1 MRLSLLACLLAL
13 NVVSQASAASCDQPR
28 NAGFLS
34 QTQGGNPAPWV
45 VPTLRQWQGRV
56 GELTLTARSRILV
69 TDGNAASLAVAQ
81 HFADELRTLS
91 GAGLQIVSRAA
102 RPRAG
107 DIVLRTGDC
116 KAAPLGEEGY
126 RLDIDSSVQIE
137 APTVRGLRY
146 GLLTVLQMLKLN
158 GADTAAGSPLVLDKG
173 AAVDAPKRAER
184 AIMLDVGRKFAS
196 KQFLLDYIR
205 FMGTYKL
212 NTLHLHLNDH
222 VVDPKTRKIVATN
235 FRLKSDRPGFDQPQ
249 SDDGK
254 YYTRADWDEL
264 EDAAALEGVTIV
276 PEFDTPGH
284 AAALLRLHPELAL
297 AGDRGGSLDPAR
309 PESLALV
316 KSVFD
321 EFLPWFRSPVVHI
334 GADEV
339 NLGGGHALPADEV
352 AYTNALA
359 SYLESKGKR
368 VQTWGNENLADQGLK
383 RSLIVQRWQ
392 HNKTNFDWTPHVDQW
407 SESAGEWYIV
417 PFVSYFKPRLDAR
430 ELYER
435 WEQTSP
441 QTVKAMGGQI
451 CVWNDLGDQV
461 AYGFEDVVHDA
472 LKEAVPAAGQVFW
485 QGRAVTADGQ
495 IVPYAVLRRSVAK
508 LQYGFQP
515 TQLRGPL
522 E

>member
-1 MRLSLLACLLAL
+1 MRAAFLACLLAL
-13 NVVSQASAASCDQPR
+13 TILPAWAADL
-28 NAGFLS
+28 LS
-34 QTQGGNPAPWV
+34 EAQGGNPAPQV
-45 VPTLRQWQGRV
+45 IPTLTQWQGRV
-56 GELTLTARSRILV
+56 GELAITARSRIV
-69 TDGNAASLAVAQ
+69 IERAGPEVAAVAR
-81 HFADELRTLS
+81 HFSDELALLS
-91 GAGLQIVSRAA
+91 GVRLPLLTGAK
-102 RPRAG
+102 PRAG
-107 DIVLRTGDC
+107 DIVLRISPVELTRTPVPDE
-116 KAAPLGEEGY
+116 AY
-126 RLDIDSSVQIE
+126 RLNISTSVLVD
-137 APTVRGLRY
+137 ADDVRGLRY
-146 GLLTVLQMLKLN
+146 GLLSVLQMLKLN
-158 GADTAAGSPLVLDKG
+158 GADRSGAPMLLDKG
-173 AAVDAPKRAER
+173 AAFDAPKRAER

-359 SYLESKGKR
+359 SYLESKGKH
-368 VQTWGNENLADQGLK
+368 VQTWGNENLAGQGLK

-392 HNKTNFDWTPHVDQW
+392 HDKTNFDWTPYVDQW

>member
-1 MRLSLLACLLAL
+1 M
-13 NVVSQASAASCDQPR
+13 SAE
-28 NAGFLS
+28 
-34 QTQGGNPAPWV
+34 QGGNPAPWV
-45 VPTLRQWQGRV
+45 IPTLQQWRGRV
-56 GELTLTARSRILV
+56 GELALSARSRIV
-69 TDGNAASLAVAQ
+69 VRGEGPAPIGVAR
-81 HFADELRTLS
+81 HFADQLASMS
-91 GAGLQIVSRAA
+91 GVRLPVLTGATT
-102 RPRAG
+102 PRAN
-107 DIVLRTGDC
+107 DIVLHLTSCPVAGIPPPFESYD
-116 KAAPLGEEGY
+116 
-126 RLDIDSSVQIE
+126 LDIGASVLVE
-137 APTVRGLRY
+137 ASDVHGLRY

-158 GADTAAGSPLVLDKG
+158 GADTQGGPLRLEKG
-173 AAVDAPKRAER
+173 AAFDSPRRLER
-184 AIMLDVGRKFAS
+184 SIMLDVGRKFAS

-222 VVDPKTRKIVATN
+222 VVDPKTRQIVATN
-235 FRLKSDRPGFDQPQ
+235 FRLKSDRPGFEQPK
-249 SDDGK
+249 SDDGR

-284 AAALLRLHPELAL
+284 AASLLRLHPELAL

-309 PESLALV
+309 PESLVLV
-316 KSVFD
+316 KAVFD
-321 EFLPWFRSPVVHI
+321 EFLPWFRSPYIHI

-359 SYLESKGKR
+359 SYLESKGKH
-368 VQTWGNENLADQGLK
+368 VQTWGNENLAGLGLQ
-383 RSLIVQRWQ
+383 RSLIVQHWQ
-392 HNKTNFDWTPHVDQW
+392 HDKKTNFDWSLYVNRW
-407 SESAGEWYIV
+407 SESSGEWYIV

-441 QTVKAMGGQI
+441 QTERAMGGQI
-451 CVWNDLGDQV
+451 CVWNDLGDLIP
-461 AYGFEDVVHDA
+461 YTFEETVHDA

-485 QGRAVTADGQ
+485 QGRAMTADGQ
-495 IVPYAVLRRSVAK
+495 PIPYAVLRRSVAR

-515 TQLRGPL
+515 TTLRGPL